1 MLKRVRPNMQWALTQ
16 LSHAQLHKGPQE
28 IIIVMH
34 VLVRHKTGFPTLYC
48 NDKTITDKRYL
59 DTVKR

>member
-1 MLKRVRPNMQWALTQ
+1 MEWALTQ

-34 VLVRHKTGFPTLYC
+34 VLVYRKTVFPTLYS

-59 DTVKR
+59 DSVKRWK